1 MVSGQHL
8 HPVGGGQNRRVIAAP
23 RQNLGTLRCG
33 HRRQGCRQICRPQLG
48 TAAAAKRLGAHRLG
62 QAQGRLAGKIARHR
76 RVVGKF
82 LHKGAV
88 DAVFPLPKPTAI
100 QRQAPFVGDSPAPA
114 CRDQL
119 EVIALRRVAAH
130 PPARE
135 GCAQI
140 GQQNRRLAHGIDP
153 RLGPWRKAQ
162 MRAIACGKNRRI
174 RALQRRPHSDKA
186 FVCFDPDLGQPV
198 LRPPPRHR
206 QGEIRGQA
214 PPVFQQ
220 HRIGLDRHRFGPG
233 DQRHPGLRQMLQQ
246 DFARAAPDQRQRT
259 GPALHQRDLA
269 APAQA
274 IGRSQR
280 QLDPADARADDCD
293 LGAWQI
299 AGDKA
304 GPAFGIIAQGLGRD
318 AMRVIARDLRQ
329 IRSDADIK
337 ACDII
342 RQRRAVLQNH
352 LPRVAVQPDHPIQD
366 HPRAGKARQP
376 HKVDHNLV
384 AAVMACNMSGQHAGI
399 GRHGSGVDHRHPHAC
414 QGLHR
419 PHPQH
424 QSMGMAAPDQHQIF
438 DYGIIVAHLALIL
451 AAILTG
457 AGCKDHGIPLRLSV
471 AAGAGSA

>member
-1 MVSGQHL
+1 MPRQPKAGDICHRMGKGRQQSAGWAIGEAHLRQRLRHGLAQKHLRQALHRHFCRHHRARANRFGQQKHIARLRAAFGNGARGKACDGKADGQLGPDRAVAADNICASGGKDLGCGGHDLGQHLAALGRGERRQGDLRQRHLRLGPHCPDIAQSMQRRDPCHQPRVLGKGAQMVGGQHL
-8 HPVGGGQNRRVIAAP
+8 HPVGGGQNRRVITAP
-23 RQNLGTLRCG
+23 RQNLGALRCG

-130 PPARE
+130 PPTRQRR
-135 GCAQI
+135 AQI

-233 DQRHPGLRQMLQQ
+233 DQRHSGLCQMLQQ
-246 DFARAAPDQRQRT
+246 GFARAAPDQRQRT

-274 IGRSQR
+274 IG
-280 QLDPADARADDCD
+280 
-293 LGAWQI
+293 
-299 AGDKA
+299 
-304 GPAFGIIAQGLGRD
+304 
-318 AMRVIARDLRQ
+318 
-329 IRSDADIK
+329 
-337 ACDII
+337 
-342 RQRRAVLQNH
+342 
-352 LPRVAVQPDHPIQD
+352 
-366 HPRAGKARQP
+366 
-376 HKVDHNLV
+376 
-384 AAVMACNMSGQHAGI
+384 
-399 GRHGSGVDHRHPHAC
+399 
-414 QGLHR
+414 
-419 PHPQH
+419 
-424 QSMGMAAPDQHQIF
+424 
-438 DYGIIVAHLALIL
+438 
-451 AAILTG
+451 
-457 AGCKDHGIPLRLSV
+457 
-471 AAGAGSA
+471 